1 MYLDEGY
8 RGLGIAQPMLACAQT
23 AARTWIHKDDSEHG
37 SDPESS
43 RSRRRLTCFYFEK
56 AL

>member
-1 MYLDEGY
+1 
-8 RGLGIAQPMLACAQT
+8 MLACAQT

-43 RSRRRLTCFYFEK
+43 RSILPKEWISADPNRSSRDDDDQ
-56 AL
+56 AAGGGA